1 MSAISIFND
10 TSTSSAATVSASPN
24 ASTNATNA
32 ASNPFM
38 ALLSGLMGPEGDT
51 SVTVDLPN
59 TSDTDSA
66 LSCVTTS
73 NVDLLSGDALAN
85 LPDGIAAA
93 LADVAKALDQLKS
106 SLAVTKTPPSEIGEG
121 ELSADDALQ
130 SVTEAGTSIDADDQ
144 LLTPLPV
151 PIVLR
156 QNLGVSADVS
166 SVASAADDAVLVAT
180 GGLSL
185 RSNIAANDSVLS
197 TTSDDVVEALVK
209 PASKADFVAALN
221 STVDTLAAVKDS
233 APLAPALSVM
243 KEAMQQVGISGD
255 QADQLINLS
264 AQSQS
269 APSANVLSANTTS
282 PSAPTASQWTVPGH
296 ALLDNSAWSSA
307 MADRLTWLG
316 QNGMTSASLHIT
328 PDDLGPI
335 HVRIQMGEEG
345 AKVAF
350 SADHHD
356 TQGLIER
363 MLPKLTAAFEAQ
375 GLRLDDVRVQS
386 GASQAAQMDFND
398 QQRGQEAATQAAQ
411 QQAQSGS
418 ESAEQRAGS
427 ANVPVDVA
435 EGVSGM
441 STDSAVLAASPGNS
455 QLDAYA

>member
-24 ASTNATNA
+24 ASTNAINA

-38 ALLSGLMGPEGDT
+38 ALLSGLMGPESDT
-51 SVTVDLPN
+51 SATVDLPN
-59 TSDTDSA
+59 TSDADSA
-66 LSCVTTS
+66 LSYVTTS
-73 NVDLLSGDALAN
+73 NVDLLSDDALTN

-106 SLAVTKTPPSEIGEG
+106 SLAGTKTPASEFGEG

-130 SVTEAGTSIDADDQ
+130 EVTEAGISIDADDQ
-144 LLTPLPV
+144 LLTPLQA

-156 QNLGVSADVS
+156 QNFGVTANVS
-166 SVASAADDAVLVAT
+166 SAASTADNAVLVTT
-180 GGLSL
+180 GGLSA
-185 RSNIAANDSVLS
+185 RSNIAANDSALS

-209 PASKADFVAALN
+209 PTSTANFVAALN

-243 KEAMQQVGISGD
+243 KEAMQQAGISGD

-345 AKVAF
+345 TKVAF

-398 QQRGQEAATQAAQ
+398 QQRGQEAATQQ
-411 QQAQSGS
+411 QTHADSGS
-418 ESAEQRAGS
+418 SEQRASSAAVPGGVVGGVAGS
-427 ANVPVDVA
+427 ATEPTAITTN
-435 EGVSGM
+435 
-441 STDSAVLAASPGNS
+441 LGNS